1 MTIDVA
7 VIGGGISGL
16 ATASELKSKGL
27 SVRVLERQVR
37 AGGNAVS
44 ERIDGFLMDHGPT
57 TVNAALPIGHEYS
70 ARLGLDDQKC
80 DLTDAVKTRYLVGK
94 GAMHG
99 ISTHPMGFLKSN
111 YLSIPARLRVMMEP
125 LIRPGS
131 ADLEE
136 TVHEFVSRRFGKQ
149 FSERVFDPMAGGM
162 FAGRAK
168 ELSVGAVFPRFLD
181 LEQNF
186 GSIVRGIVKS
196 RGGPMPGSRLFSWAE
211 GIGALPTAM
220 ASTLGS
226 DVRTGIAVRNVVRD
240 RNGFDINLGAEGCLQ
255 ARAVVV
261 ATQPHVASQL
271 LEKTN
276 LETAEAVAAISAP
289 PLSVVFLGYRRDQVS
304 HPLDG
309 VGYLT
314 AEKERRTLNGAQF
327 PSTMFAGR
335 APEGFVSILGY
346 IGGARNPAL
355 AKLPER
361 DLIDL
366 TQKEFEDLLG
376 VRGAPVVARV
386 RQWPLGL
393 PQYRIGHQKITR
405 TLESAGERT
414 PGLFLTGNYLHG
426 VSVGN
431 CLEQARQTSEGV
443 AEFLGNATLTRLMS
457 EAV

>member
-1 MTIDVA
+1 MSVDVA
-7 VIGGGISGL
+7 IIGGGISGL
-16 ATASELKSKGL
+16 ATASELKAKGF
-27 SVRVLERQVR
+27 SVLVLERQVR
-37 AGGNAVS
+37 TGGNATS
-44 ERIDGFLMDHGPT
+44 ERINGFLMDHGPT
-57 TVNAALPIGHEYS
+57 TVNAALPVGHEFS
-70 ARLGLDDQKC
+70 TRFGLDDQKC
-80 DLTDAVKTRYLVGK
+80 DLTDAVQTRYLVGG

-99 ISTHPMGFLKSN
+99 ISTHPLGFLKSS

-136 TVHEFVSRRFGKQ
+136 TVHDFICRRFGRE

-168 ELSVGAVFPRFLD
+168 ELSVGAVFPRFVD

-196 RGGPMPGSRLFSWAE
+196 KGASMPGSRLFSWRE
-211 GIGALPTAM
+211 GIGSLPMAM
-220 ASTLGS
+220 ASELGS
-226 DVRTGIAVRNVVRD
+226 DIRTGVAVRSVD
-240 RNGFDINLGAEGCLQ
+240 RTKSGFDINLGSDGHLR
-255 ARAVVV
+255 ARAVVI

-276 LETAEAVAAISAP
+276 AETAEAAASIAAP
-289 PLSVVFLGYRRDQVS
+289 ALSVVFLGYRREQVE

-314 AEKERRTLNGAQF
+314 AEKERRALNGAQF
-327 PSTMFAGR
+327 SSTMFPGR
-335 APEGFVSILGY
+335 APEGMVSVLGY

-355 AKLPER
+355 AKVPER

-376 VRGAPVVARV
+376 VRGAPVVSRV

-393 PQYRIGHQKITR
+393 PQYRLGHQKITQ

-426 VSVGN
+426 VSMGN
-431 CLEQARQTSEGV
+431 CLEQARRTGEGV
-443 AEFLGNATLTRLMS
+443 AGFLGTGAAQELS
-457 EAV
+457 VAV